1 MKKNLLKSLLISLIL
16 VLGTSNVWGAVGF
29 ESYDCGIKYNIGGNS
44 IEWNFSGQASQTRN
58 LGNITTLSLKEWFAR
73 MYQNE
78 DNTIYGQD
86 YHKMYYKIHRTAVN
100 AGSNDFTRLSANW
113 WNWNGS
119 YTNTNTYRYPNGG
132 NNSLNVNLLNGLGS
146 GKYTMTFYFQHNG
159 KSTYKSTTNT
169 LKWTYNIVPAINN
182 FKVAA
187 SNVVSGTGT
196 SADPYVIAS
205 GKSMTLTVSGSP
217 KTTDA
222 NSSLYAK
229 FGNDSYSSTST
240 KEYTS
245 IPTEIQNITV
255 EAKYYNSNDDLSG
268 STESVTIYYRAQTFN
283 VDISANGNGE
293 VSPNGTQKV
302 GSTHTTITATPS
314 RGYQF
319 KAWEYTGGVVK
330 VSENN
335 TKEQGSIT
343 ITATAAGTL
352 TAIFEPIPETKYN
365 VTISAGANGSVDP
378 NGTQQI
384 GASGMDVT
392 ATANTGYQF
401 NYWEYTGGASVASQN
416 SASTTISATADGTVT
431 AHFTEIMR
439 TITVATNNANYGSV
453 SPASVTAGI
462 ATASS
467 DITASPN
474 DKFKFVNWTVSS
486 NNITLN
492 DANSAITQITK
503 ATANGTV
510 TANFEEITHTIQIG
524 VVSGQDTWGNVSA
537 TSMEVGAVN
546 QKSISA
552 TAQTS
557 LGYEFD
563 HWELSDG
570 ITIVDG
576 DANTAAISITATQA
590 GTLTAHFRG
599 VNRPQ
604 QVFLIGTMNNWKK
617 SDATWQF
624 YKLPGESGNTVTL
637 TKTINKSDYHNDG
650 YKFGFNIF
658 QADWDDQYWKNSSS
672 NDTKM
677 DAHNC
682 TGWGFNTKD
691 GENRTYVD
699 LNVSGEYTFTLS
711 NSNNSTNQKLSITY
725 PDKSFIEGDFATQWD
740 ENAYPL
746 SEDGDIQSV
755 TIHIDSKKD
764 VQFRLVSHGKLFGTD
779 TKILVDANTP
789 TLSAKNMADNGAVMT
804 IGAYVEGDY
813 TFSYNKSTNV
823 LTVTYPIVNQ
833 LQIYTA
839 TPAHDAAT
847 KNWDWD
853 NKNGDVY
860 SKTLSLNANTKYT
873 FKAVLNSD
881 FYGKNET
888 TITRDSY
895 STTLNTSGGDVS
907 ITTDVAGEYTFNFN
921 SSNNNLTVDYP
932 TAYKLIYES
941 NYACGTVSATAES
954 NTMHTPNTQVIFTA
968 TPTDGH
974 NFIGWQDGNG
984 NTLSNDNPYTHTMN
998 SDITIKTDFV
1008 TTNEQVV
1015 YLKPTDKWDMDNPTF
1030 AVHVWNNEGDATA
1043 RDIPMTAVD
1052 CNGDYYVATI
1062 PAGFHSMVFYRKS
1075 TNGNDVW
1082 NKTADLIIPVNT
1094 NNCYTISTTGS
1105 KNPFTA
1111 ATGSW
1116 STYTEPTYDVIINA
1130 PESGT
1135 ITVTIGGNTTT
1146 VTSEKTTIP
1155 NVALNAQMEVAFTPA
1170 TGYKLGKAIIQIGN
1184 NAEANNAGT
1193 HTVCGPTEIT
1203 AYFVTTNE
1211 QVVSIRPNGG
1221 WSSDN
1226 ASFVAYAFNRYNGKE
1241 PQEIELTTKE
1251 TDFTGE
1257 FSGTI
1262 PAGFSHIRFIR
1273 ISATG
1278 EREETVDFSIPIDN
1292 NNRLLLRDKD
1302 GNAYPG
1308 YWQSSKEAI
1317 WELEG
1322 TWNDN
1327 KKYPLMGPDG
1337 KTTITITEGQA
1348 GSTFGFLLYHATYG
1362 SHVRYSITSSGT
1374 IIRSNALGDWVM
1386 LSGTDKCGLGVD
1398 IAGDYIF
1405 NFNIYNNTLTVTYP
1419 ELPTPTPINVTSQR
1433 VFEDTELGWFDGTG
1447 EEATPYKLYNDEIVR
1462 LTVSALSEIP
1472 GLTAYYQFG
1481 DNEEQTSN
1489 VFDWSDINES
1499 TPINL
1504 AVKAYYKNATG
1515 STTETVSTTTPYYIY
1530 IKPPFYLMSD
1540 PSSEM
1545 NIDRVKAGENIL
1557 LQFRS
1562 DYAGTV
1568 SLYEGETKLTDIA
1581 QTTSDDYTYDVPD
1594 DIQPCVLHF
1603 SVKATEAL
1611 HGRIFEA
1618 KTDVAIYNNV
1628 VIKVHDPEGWV
1639 KNAYLW
1645 RDYSDAVKT
1654 EWPGEGVTQNFGEW
1668 RVFTIKYPYY
1678 DRFIVNE
1685 GLQNGGRQTIDYQA
1699 PSDDTCYELLAPEN
1713 NGSDKPEDE
1722 EKYGLKRAECPSNLI
1737 VSGIKDTIVYTGGQI
1752 VIIPNIQLGLGY
1764 TEKDLTATIECTSDA
1779 TYADAV
1785 MSGMNISVTGKTLGV
1800 AHFRVTYTL
1809 TDGSTQTIEFT
1820 VTVKSA
1826 ITIQVMVPTK
1836 GDYNIGWDDNSKIQ
1850 VHYWGSGLSNT
1861 NLPMTYVTT
1870 TDDTEGHKHFYA
1882 QLPLGSDGE
1891 VNFIV
1896 FYEYMDITNNQH
1908 WRQTLNVENV
1918 KTSGCY
1924 KISYNGEYDGGVTK
1938 ERKIESTDGCL
1949 SQYQLQIIMANGK
1962 TYYSNIVSNV
1972 ADVLSFFAPGQ
1983 KETGYRSG
1991 AVVLREN
1998 NVAIATIDPATF
2010 AESGVYTAN
2019 LNDQFKGIA
2028 NVTPYTGNYYIRTD
2042 GADDSNDSEGWNNYK
2057 RNANKMTYF
2066 VPRENEEY
2074 NHYWVKALSPVN
2086 GKKNVAAA
2094 VGNEYNDNLAFIL
2107 QDDHTGTTEDGGFV
2121 YFNESKVNV
2130 RFGYDPRT
2138 NYFGRALLKGSTSGS
2153 DGQNFLNI
2161 YCSNAYIDEDCTNPL
2176 NNNTLSQEDQW
2187 SQSKLRDASNWVYE
2201 KDVYVSIT
2209 NQQPVATVY
2218 LEATAYNRKINHLLG
2233 YENNEIT
2240 GEEDI
2245 TRPHQHTIVG
2255 SGTKT
2260 GIYHMRVIYDFK
2272 TNRMIMAWMP
2282 NDITIDN
2289 EINVHADVLIIRKEN
2304 DPTPQINLTNDGK
2317 ATGLETMYFAM
2328 ELERGSENYNERH
2341 QEQYMFT
2348 LPFDCVVGE
2357 ISGVPGY
2364 MQIWG
2369 LQRYRGDLRA
2379 KNGLFLET
2387 PTYWQWLSMND
2398 TLKAGEGYLLVF
2410 DKKNAI
2416 WNTFEENGKTIS
2428 ILRLYFPSVQSGF
2441 DLQQQS
2447 EEKLIR
2453 TYPDHTC
2460 TIQLH
2465 NRYQYDSNWKMIGT
2479 TSYNNALVT
2488 TAEKDNDDYTEIYE
2502 FPSFRYRYTYTMSND
2517 NKTFTYEYHPE
2528 DGTTSTYNS
2537 FFGYM
2542 VQFAGT
2548 IKWKNVIN
2556 ETVPNELIA
2565 RQNTAGNLRT
2575 SITTR
2580 LEITNSIGE
2589 KQDQT
2594 FVALNENA
2602 TTNFDQN
2609 KDLNKVLSSRYT
2621 NIYTLSENVP
2631 YAGNTL
2637 PMAEQTVTVGVNVV
2651 QAGTYTLSMPDGTDG
2666 ISVILV
2672 DYQTGART
2680 DLLLSEYTV
2689 DLEQGTYNDRFALLV
2704 NPHRSATGV
2713 EDINGSGLN
2722 DGEGIQKFLID
2733 GKLIIRTSDA
2743 IYDAQ
2748 GHKIK

>member
-1 MKKNLLKSLLISLIL
+1 
-16 VLGTSNVWGAVGF
+16 
-29 ESYDCGIKYNIGGNS
+29 
-44 IEWNFSGQASQTRN
+44 
-58 LGNITTLSLKEWFAR
+58 
-73 MYQNE
+73 
-78 DNTIYGQD
+78 
-86 YHKMYYKIHRTAVN
+86 
-100 AGSNDFTRLSANW
+100 
-113 WNWNGS
+113 
-119 YTNTNTYRYPNGG
+119 
-132 NNSLNVNLLNGLGS
+132 
-146 GKYTMTFYFQHNG
+146 
-159 KSTYKSTTNT
+159 
-169 LKWTYNIVPAINN
+169 
-182 FKVAA
+182 
-187 SNVVSGTGT
+187 
-196 SADPYVIAS
+196 
-205 GKSMTLTVSGSP
+205 
-217 KTTDA
+217 
-222 NSSLYAK
+222 
-229 FGNDSYSSTST
+229 
-240 KEYTS
+240 
-245 IPTEIQNITV
+245 
-255 EAKYYNSNDDLSG
+255 
-268 STESVTIYYRAQTFN
+268 
-283 VDISANGNGE
+283 
-293 VSPNGTQKV
+293 
-302 GSTHTTITATPS
+302 
-314 RGYQF
+314 
-319 KAWEYTGGVVK
+319 
-330 VSENN
+330 
-335 TKEQGSIT
+335 
-343 ITATAAGTL
+343 
-352 TAIFEPIPETKYN
+352 
-365 VTISAGANGSVDP
+365 
-378 NGTQQI
+378 
-384 GASGMDVT
+384 
-392 ATANTGYQF
+392 
-401 NYWEYTGGASVASQN
+401 
-416 SASTTISATADGTVT
+416 
-431 AHFTEIMR
+431 
-439 TITVATNNANYGSV
+439 
-453 SPASVTAGI
+453 
-462 ATASS
+462 
-467 DITASPN
+467 
-474 DKFKFVNWTVSS
+474 
-486 NNITLN
+486 
-492 DANSAITQITK
+492 
-503 ATANGTV
+503 
-510 TANFEEITHTIQIG
+510 
-524 VVSGQDTWGNVSA
+524 
-537 TSMEVGAVN
+537 
-546 QKSISA
+546 
-552 TAQTS
+552 
-557 LGYEFD
+557 
-563 HWELSDG
+563 
-570 ITIVDG
+570 
-576 DANTAAISITATQA
+576 
-590 GTLTAHFRG
+590 
-599 VNRPQ
+599 
-604 QVFLIGTMNNWKK
+604 
-617 SDATWQF
+617 
-624 YKLPGESGNTVTL
+624 
-637 TKTINKSDYHNDG
+637 
-650 YKFGFNIF
+650 
-658 QADWDDQYWKNSSS
+658 
-672 NDTKM
+672 
-677 DAHNC
+677 
-682 TGWGFNTKD
+682 
-691 GENRTYVD
+691 
-699 LNVSGEYTFTLS
+699 
-711 NSNNSTNQKLSITY
+711 
-725 PDKSFIEGDFATQWD
+725 
-740 ENAYPL
+740 
-746 SEDGDIQSV
+746 
-755 TIHIDSKKD
+755 
-764 VQFRLVSHGKLFGTD
+764 
-779 TKILVDANTP
+779 
-789 TLSAKNMADNGAVMT
+789 
-804 IGAYVEGDY
+804 
-813 TFSYNKSTNV
+813 
-823 LTVTYPIVNQ
+823 
-833 LQIYTA
+833 
-839 TPAHDAAT
+839 
-847 KNWDWD
+847 
-853 NKNGDVY
+853 
-860 SKTLSLNANTKYT
+860 
-873 FKAVLNSD
+873 
-881 FYGKNET
+881 
-888 TITRDSY
+888 
-895 STTLNTSGGDVS
+895 
-907 ITTDVAGEYTFNFN
+907 
-921 SSNNNLTVDYP
+921 
-932 TAYKLIYES
+932 
-941 NYACGTVSATAES
+941 
-954 NTMHTPNTQVIFTA
+954 
-968 TPTDGH
+968 
-974 NFIGWQDGNG
+974 
-984 NTLSNDNPYTHTMN
+984 
-998 SDITIKTDFV
+998 
-1008 TTNEQVV
+1008 
-1015 YLKPTDKWDMDNPTF
+1015 
-1030 AVHVWNNEGDATA
+1030 
-1043 RDIPMTAVD
+1043 
-1052 CNGDYYVATI
+1052 
-1062 PAGFHSMVFYRKS
+1062 
-1075 TNGNDVW
+1075 
-1082 NKTADLIIPVNT
+1082 
-1094 NNCYTISTTGS
+1094 
-1105 KNPFTA
+1105 
-1111 ATGSW
+1111 
-1116 STYTEPTYDVIINA
+1116 
-1130 PESGT
+1130 
-1135 ITVTIGGNTTT
+1135 
-1146 VTSEKTTIP
+1146 
-1155 NVALNAQMEVAFTPA
+1155 
-1170 TGYKLGKAIIQIGN
+1170 
-1184 NAEANNAGT
+1184 
-1193 HTVCGPTEIT
+1193 
-1203 AYFVTTNE
+1203 
-1211 QVVSIRPNGG
+1211 
-1221 WSSDN
+1221 
-1226 ASFVAYAFNRYNGKE
+1226 
-1241 PQEIELTTKE
+1241 
-1251 TDFTGE
+1251 
-1257 FSGTI
+1257 
-1262 PAGFSHIRFIR
+1262 
-1273 ISATG
+1273 
-1278 EREETVDFSIPIDN
+1278 
-1292 NNRLLLRDKD
+1292 
-1302 GNAYPG
+1302 
-1308 YWQSSKEAI
+1308 
-1317 WELEG
+1317 
-1322 TWNDN
+1322 
-1327 KKYPLMGPDG
+1327 
-1337 KTTITITEGQA
+1337 
-1348 GSTFGFLLYHATYG
+1348 
-1362 SHVRYSITSSGT
+1362 
-1374 IIRSNALGDWVM
+1374 
-1386 LSGTDKCGLGVD
+1386 
-1398 IAGDYIF
+1398 
-1405 NFNIYNNTLTVTYP
+1405 
-1419 ELPTPTPINVTSQR
+1419 
-1433 VFEDTELGWFDGTG
+1433 
-1447 EEATPYKLYNDEIVR
+1447 
-1462 LTVSALSEIP
+1462 
-1472 GLTAYYQFG
+1472 
-1481 DNEEQTSN
+1481 
-1489 VFDWSDINES
+1489 
-1499 TPINL
+1499 
-1504 AVKAYYKNATG
+1504 
-1515 STTETVSTTTPYYIY
+1515 
-1530 IKPPFYLMSD
+1530 MSD

-1722 EKYGLKRAECPSNLI
+1722 EKYGLKLAECPSNLI

-1896 FYEYMDITNNQH
+1896 FYDYMDKDNNQH

-2666 ISVILV
+2666 ISVTLV
-2672 DYQTGART
+2672 DNVTGTHT
-2680 DLLLSEYTV
+2680 DMLMDEYTITLDAGTIENRFYLVV
-2689 DLEQGTYNDRFALLV
+2689 DPDRA
-2704 NPHRSATGV
+2704 ATSV
-2713 EDINGSGLN
+2713 ENI
-2722 DGEGIQKFLID
+2722 GEEAKGDKAKGQIEKFLID
-2733 GKLIIRTSDA
+2733 GKLFIRTADGIFDA
-2743 IYDAQ
+2743 KGQ
-2748 GHKIK
+2748 RL